1 VLTATPFKQRSGM
14 AVSRLNRLFLHQY
27 FFTPSLAIAHACK
40 RFGETDTI
48 RDRLYWVDSLFL
60 IP

>member
-48 RDRLYWVDSLFL
+48 RDRLYWV
-60 IP
+60 